1 MLISVLDEATSQIGL
16 VAERDMYKLCQ
27 ELRITVMSV
36 GHRESL
42 REYHDVDL
50 NLDGKGGWSLKPIRK
65 SE

>member
-1 MLISVLDEATSQIGL
+1 ME
-16 VAERDMYKLCQ
+16 AERDMYQICQ
-27 ELRITVMSV
+27 ELGITVMSV

-65 SE
+65 AFSENL

>member
-1 MLISVLDEATSQIGL
+1 
-16 VAERDMYKLCQ
+16 
-27 ELRITVMSV
+27 MSV

-65 SE
+65 SEWGEIVKRHDE